1 MCCINVSQPTPAVNS
16 MVSLLL
22 ATIFLI
28 DITYI
33 VSCNLRENKILNL
46 FGGLLAIDSWY
57 LISLTKNVTETEWLF
72 LLLSPIIILISI
84 KFCFL
89 FLFQSYKYKHKRA
102 TNFVLQG
109 LCIATILSVFFS
121 NRIYAEVYYVSF
133 FLSFVIEEE
142 SCLF

>member
-89 FLFQSYKYKHKRA
+89 FLFHDAVS
-102 TNFVLQG
+102 
-109 LCIATILSVFFS
+109 LCNTGCPGTHSVGQARKEFQEDWLYFS
-121 NRIYAEVYYVSF
+121 FIMHFN
-133 FLSFVIEEE
+133 
-142 SCLF
+142 